1 MLVGFGLAEEA
12 GAVDDSF
19 CSGFEEGSAVFG
31 GFEAA
36 AYLAGEAFADH
47 LDEGAVVA
55 QTHRGV
61 EVDELN
67 DGIL

>member
-1 MLVGFGLAEEA
+1 MTRLAPA
-12 GAVDDSF
+12 SRR
-19 CSGFEEGSAVFG
+19 SLAVFG

-55 QTHRGV
+55 LTHGGV
-61 EVDELN
+61 EVDEL
-67 DGIL
+67 DQRVLCEAFDPVFEVVEG